1 MKNFSLLLAL
11 ILMMASC
18 KLNNN
23 QTEVTDY
30 ESDSGNIEIS
40 REAIDDII
48 QNISSPIEMAA
59 LVNDLGVPFDED
71 NLVQLDE
78 VDDYSGTFEMAYAL
92 GMLGADLGYLNIYN
106 RTGSS
111 VRYLRAINRFADGL
125 EISEFFDFNT
135 IKYLATN
142 SSNLDSLIFLS
153 VRSFNEMDNQLRE
166 TGRTDLSALM
176 ITGVWIEGMYQ
187 LTQVTKKHF
196 TPDLAEYIG
205 EQKTILN
212 NLLIILE
219 NFEEEAKFAVLLE
232 DYMKLKEAF
241 DSVKISYEIGEP
253 ETMERDGMLIVVQQ
267 EKSQVEL
274 EPDVLEEIIEITAN
288 IRNKHLE
295 K

>member
-1 MKNFSLLLAL
+1 MKNLGILLILLLLLA
-11 ILMMASC
+11 SC
-18 KLNNN
+18 KPKNN
-23 QTEVTDY
+23 QTEV
-30 ESDSGNIEIS
+30 SDNKSKAGNIEIS
-40 REAIDDII
+40 KEAIDDII

-59 LVNDLGVPFDED
+59 LVNDLGVPFDKD
-71 NLVQLDE
+71 NLVDLDQI
-78 VDDYSGTFEMAYAL
+78 DDYSQNFEMAYAL
-92 GMLGADLGYLNIYN
+92 GMLGADLGYLNVYN
-106 RTGSS
+106 KTGSS

-125 EISEFFDFNT
+125 GISEFFDFNT

-153 VRSFNEMDNQLRE
+153 VRSFNEMDNQLRQ

-176 ITGVWIEGMYQ
+176 IAGVWIEGMYQ
-187 LTQVTKKHF
+187 LTQVTKKQF
-196 TPDLAEYIG
+196 SADLAEYIG

-219 NFEEEAKFAVLLE
+219 NFGDDPNFASLIK
-232 DYMKLKEAF
+232 DYMKLKKSF

-267 EKSQVEL
+267 EKSKVEL
-274 EPDVLEEIIEITAN
+274 DADVLNDIIEITAR

-295 K
+295 S

>member
-1 MKNFSLLLAL
+1 LKNLSLLLVL
-11 ILMMASC
+11 VLFITSC
-18 KLNNN
+18 RSKNN
-23 QTEVTDY
+23 QAEVSDY
-30 ESDSGNIEIS
+30 DPDTGNIEIS

-59 LVNDLGVPFDED
+59 LVNDLGIPFDED
-71 NLVQLDE
+71 NLVDLDMVE
-78 VDDYSGTFEMAYAL
+78 DYTGKFEMAYAL
-92 GMLGADLGYLNIYN
+92 GMLGADLGYLNIYDK
-106 RTGSS
+106 TGSS

-125 EISEFFDFNT
+125 GVSDFFDFNT

-153 VRSFNEMDNQLRE
+153 VRSYNEMDNQLRK

-176 ITGVWIEGMYQ
+176 ITGVWIEGLYQ
-187 LTQVTKKHF
+187 LTQLTEKQF
-196 TPDLAEYIG
+196 SADLAEYIG

-219 NFEEEAKFAVLLE
+219 NFRGNEDFTSLIE
-232 DYMKLKEAF
+232 DYMKLKKAF

-267 EKSQVEL
+267 EKSKIDM
-274 EPDVLEEIIEITAN
+274 EPDALRKIIALTAE
-288 IRNKHLE
+288 IRNKHLGS
-295 K
+295 